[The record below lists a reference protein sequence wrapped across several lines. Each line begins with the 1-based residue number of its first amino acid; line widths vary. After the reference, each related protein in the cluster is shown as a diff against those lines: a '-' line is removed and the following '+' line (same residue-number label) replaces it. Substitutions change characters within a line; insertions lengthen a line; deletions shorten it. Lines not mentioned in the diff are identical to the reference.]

1 MSGGENLS
9 ERKKQ
14 ILKAVIDAH
23 IRLGEP
29 VGSKYLTGNGIVSC
43 SSATI
48 RNEMAEL
55 ESLGYLEQP
64 HTSAGR
70 VPSEAGYRFYVD
82 WLLEQYR
89 FTAGEIERLREAIKK
104 RHAEMDSIL
113 EAGAKLAGAM
123 TNYTALAVRK
133 KPRGVTCAKIEVV
146 RIDAHNLVIIIM
158 TSAESV
164 RTRHMKFGFD
174 IDAACTAMLSE
185 LLNATLVGLG
195 AADITLPI
203 MMQIERRMGEYDF
216 IVSPV
221 VKAICEELS
230 SFDGEELSVE
240 GVNRLL
246 AYPEYADIGRFKE
259 LLAMLEEKSDVAR
272 LIDGTSA
279 ADGKVHV
286 YIGSENTVKIME
298 GSTLVLKALKGSS
311 GTVGAIGIIGP
322 VRMDYSKVI
331 SVIDNLTSQISDIM
345 SDSSLPPGVDTKSLP
360 EGAPPGD
367 TEKKQ

>member
-55 ESLGYLEQP
+55 ENLGYLEQP

-230 SFDGEELSVE
+230 SFDGEELSVK

-298 GSTLVLKALKGSS
+298 GSTLVLKALKGSG